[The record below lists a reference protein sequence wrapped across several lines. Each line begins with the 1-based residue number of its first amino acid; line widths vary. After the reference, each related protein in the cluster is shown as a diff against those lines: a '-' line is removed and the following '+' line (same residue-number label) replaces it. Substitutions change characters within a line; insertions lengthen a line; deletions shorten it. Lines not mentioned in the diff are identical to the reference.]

1 MLAMLNNVSY
11 YRNSVNSWKTL
22 NALMKTLNPSY
33 TMKRKFGY
41 YSTHGVCLPTLFPDR
56 EQDTAWMYSLLII
69 FVNLVAFSFIVIAYI
84 FIYRKAMKQGK
95 TATNTDTQKERGKKM
110 RRKITRIIVTDFLSW
125 MSICF
130 MAFMQVA
137 GVDIPNDTYVVVGL
151 ILIPINSALNP
162 LLFSEAPEYI
172 WQRVKPFF
180 AGIMKQ
186 KTRLGRME

>member
-1 MLAMLNNVSY
+1 MLAMLNNVSS

-110 RRKITRIIVTDFLSW
+110 RRKITRIIVKDFLSW

-130 MAFMQVA
+130 MAFMQIA
-137 GVDIPNDTYVVVGL
+137 G
-151 ILIPINSALNP
+151 
-162 LLFSEAPEYI
+162 
-172 WQRVKPFF
+172 
-180 AGIMKQ
+180 
-186 KTRLGRME
+186 

>member
-1 MLAMLNNVSY
+1 
-11 YRNSVNSWKTL
+11 
-22 NALMKTLNPSY
+22 
-33 TMKRKFGY
+33 
-41 YSTHGVCLPTLFPDR
+41 
-56 EQDTAWMYSLLII
+56 
-69 FVNLVAFSFIVIAYI
+69 
-84 FIYRKAMKQGK
+84 MKQGK

-110 RRKITRIIVTDFLSW
+110 RRKITRIIVKDFLSW

-180 AGIMKQ
+180 ARITKLRNFIYPAERRGSVGWNREQQ
-186 KTRLGRME
+186 KYDKPNQQSTPKE